1 MKKEIY
7 CQAMKN
13 IKMSDECL
21 GEILDNIDEMPEE
34 ATGKKVHHIKL
45 VPLLAAAAV
54 LVFGSVGVAAEAGV
68 FDWMKNF
75 FHDEEIP
82 AFYIENAGKMNN
94 FVCESEFGIEIS
106 PVGTIGEGKEICCVF
121 EIEKLPEDMKFE
133 SLHIG
138 IADETFNRYHEAHP
152 DINGVYGGA
161 SYVHLNDENENLIG
175 ILARSDADMFAT
187 GTEITFDVWPT
198 FENSLERVA
207 FKEKYG
213 FEEDEMCDIAKL
225 SFTLETK
232 KTKEKVIDYST
243 YTCSDIPER
252 DYDFLFDKIY
262 ITPLTINSTGSRSF
276 YADEMLSS
284 SDLIVVFEDGT
295 ELNLGINDTQGVSY
309 SGQVHAWPTDNN
321 TTIEERAKTYGEPNV
336 TTSWKFDKPIDP
348 DTITEIYLGDMRIY
362 NAAEE

>member
-1 MKKEIY
+1 
-7 CQAMKN
+7 
-13 IKMSDECL
+13 
-21 GEILDNIDEMPEE
+21 
-34 ATGKKVHHIKL
+34 
-45 VPLLAAAAV
+45 
-54 LVFGSVGVAAEAGV
+54 
-68 FDWMKNF
+68 
-75 FHDEEIP
+75 
-82 AFYIENAGKMNN
+82 
-94 FVCESEFGIEIS
+94 
-106 PVGTIGEGKEICCVF
+106 
-121 EIEKLPEDMKFE
+121 
-133 SLHIG
+133 
-138 IADETFNRYHEAHP
+138 
-152 DINGVYGGA
+152 
-161 SYVHLNDENENLIG
+161 
-175 ILARSDADMFAT
+175 
-187 GTEITFDVWPT
+187 
-198 FENSLERVA
+198 
-207 FKEKYG
+207 
-213 FEEDEMCDIAKL
+213 MCDIAKL

-276 YADEMLSS
+276 YADEMLSC

-336 TTSWKFDKPIDP
+336 TTSWEFDKPVDP